1 VHLRK
6 TNKHK
11 MKFPKYLTDEQIK
24 QLQYEVLSQDF
35 YIYLTRHLNEWCEET
50 EDTLTIIMRKNRL
63 INFSRTISGGK
74 IYTLTDDLESIE
86 FSWHD
91 SNFLLI
97 FRELDTIE
105 FIEYVCDLINYEYFK
120 IDFINELLKKEG
132 ASFYI
137 YSSANELGIEIYSI
151 EEIEKETLDGEH
163 VNIRTLVARME
174 SAFENSDFGNV
185 LHASA
190 SIFEVMAKDIIGI
203 ASIQDQTLKS
213 FFDRYRTDSKLPK
226 EILDY
231 ILKTYDS
238 RNSTALAGHG
248 SLTVPDITKEQAII
262 LNEMTKAFV
271 RIEYRIQR
279 DI

>member
-1 VHLRK
+1 
-6 TNKHK
+6 
-11 MKFPKYLTDEQIK
+11 MKFPKYVTDAQIK
-24 QLQYEVLSQDF
+24 QLQFEVLSQEF

-50 EDTLTIIMRKNRL
+50 GDALTIVMRKNRL

-74 IYTLTDDLESIE
+74 IYTLTDDPESIE

-105 FIEYVCDLINYEYFK
+105 FIEFICDLINYEYFN
-120 IDFINELLKKEG
+120 IEFINKLLKKEG

-137 YSSANELGIEIYSI
+137 YSTLTTLGIKIYSI
-151 EEIEKETLDGEH
+151 EEIEKENLDGEH
-163 VNIRTLVARME
+163 VNIRTLVARMD
-174 SAFENSDFGNV
+174 SAFENDDYSNV

-203 ASIQDQTLKS
+203 DSIQDRTLKG
-213 FFDRYRTDSKLPK
+213 FFDRYRNDSKLPA

-231 ILKTYDS
+231 ILETYES
-238 RNSTALAGHG
+238 RSSTSLAGHG
-248 SLTVPDITKEQAII
+248 SLTIPEITKEQAII

-279 DI
+279 EI

>member
-1 VHLRK
+1 
-6 TNKHK
+6 
-11 MKFPKYLTDEQIK
+11 MKFPKYVTDEQIK
-24 QLQYEVLSQDF
+24 QLQFEVLSQDF
-35 YIYLTRHLNEWCEET
+35 YIYLTRYLFEWCEET
-50 EDTLTIIMRKNRL
+50 GDALTSVIKKNRL
-63 INFSRTISGGK
+63 INLSRTISGGK
-74 IYTLTDDLESIE
+74 IYTLTDDLESVE

-97 FRELDTIE
+97 FRQLDTIQFIE
-105 FIEYVCDLINYEYFK
+105 FICDLINYEYFK
-120 IDFINELLKKEG
+120 VDFINQLLKKEG
-132 ASFYI
+132 ASFYL
-137 YSSANELGIEIYSI
+137 YSSSKGLEIEIYSI
-151 EEIEKETLDGEH
+151 EKIEKENLDGEH
-163 VNIRTLVARME
+163 VNIRTLVARMD
-174 SAFENSDFGNV
+174 SAFENDDFANV

-203 ASIQDQTLKS
+203 TSIQEQTLKS
-213 FFDRYRTDSKLPK
+213 FFERYRNDSKLPA

-248 SLTVPDITKEQAII
+248 SLSIPDITKEQAII

-279 DI
+279 EV

>member
-1 VHLRK
+1 
-6 TNKHK
+6 
-11 MKFPKYLTDEQIK
+11 MKFPKYITDEQVK
-24 QLQYEVLSQDF
+24 QLKYEVLSQEF
-35 YIYLTRHLNEWCEET
+35 YIYLTRHLNDWCEET
-50 EDTLTIIMRKNRL
+50 EDAMTIVMRKNRL

-74 IYTLTDDLESIE
+74 IYTLTDDLESVE

-105 FIEYVCDLINYEYFK
+105 FIEFICDLINYEYFK

-137 YSSANELGIEIYSI
+137 YDSSEKLAIEIYSI
-151 EEIEKETLDGEH
+151 EEIEKENLDGEH
-163 VNIRTLVARME
+163 LNIRTLVARMD
-174 SAFENSDFGNV
+174 SAFENEDYANV

-203 ASIQDQTLKS
+203 DSIQDQTLKS
-213 FFDRYRTDSKLPK
+213 FFDRYRNDSKLPT

-231 ILKTYDS
+231 ILETYDN
-238 RNSTALAGHG
+238 RNKTSLAGHG
-248 SLTVPDITKEQAII
+248 SLTVPEITKEQAII

-279 DI
+279 EI